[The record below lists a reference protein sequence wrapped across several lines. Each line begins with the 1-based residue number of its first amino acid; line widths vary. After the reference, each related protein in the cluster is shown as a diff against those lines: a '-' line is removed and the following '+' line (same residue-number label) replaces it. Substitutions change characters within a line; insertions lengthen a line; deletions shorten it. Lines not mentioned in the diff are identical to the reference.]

1 MMPALKAARG
11 ILEGASLPVLQRVLE
26 ALEGR
31 HAGPVTRMRARTR
44 ARAHAIPP
52 PLLAQN
58 PYKTRAAGS
67 ADGRGE
73 TGGRVTGAPNKCA
86 DCG

>member
-1 MMPALKAARG
+1 MRPALTAARDA
-11 ILEGASLPVLQRVLE
+11 LENASLPALRRALE

-31 HAGPVTRMRARTR
+31 HASPITRMQARRR

-52 PLLAQN
+52 PLLAPN

-67 ADGRGE
+67 ADNPGKCGRAGD
-73 TGGRVTGAPNKCA
+73 GYQ
-86 DCG
+86 

>member
-1 MMPALKAARG
+1 MRPALTAARDA
-11 ILEGASLPVLQRVLE
+11 LEGASLPALQRVLE

-31 HAGPVTRMRARTR
+31 HDGPVTRMRARTR

-52 PLLAQN
+52 PLLAPN

-67 ADGRGE
+67 ADNPGKCGRAGD
-73 TGGRVTGAPNKCA
+73 GYQ
-86 DCG
+86 

>member
-1 MMPALKAARG
+1 MRPALTAARHA
-11 ILEGASLPVLQRVLE
+11 LEGASLPVLRRVLE

-52 PLLAQN
+52 PLLAPN

-67 ADGRGE
+67 ADNPGKCGRAGD
-73 TGGRVTGAPNKCA
+73 GYQ
-86 DCG
+86 